1 MKKEILAWWNN
12 LDRHAKI
19 KIFAEYIRISRN
31 IISFLEFHL
40 NYECIRRMY
49 HEKNT
54 YIDCD

>member
-12 LDRHAKI
+12 LRGIGKLRLYT
-19 KIFAEYIRISRN
+19 EYIRISRN
-31 IISFLEFHL
+31 VVSFYDFDST
-40 NYECIRRMY
+40 YEYIQRMY